1 MEILPGELA
10 VRATYGEPQPWCPT
24 LGRGAPLAAPR
35 DHGTNRRAVRLLD
48 SDHKESA
55 HAYLL
60 LDQGRKGGL
69 KLNGSLAGF
78 L

>member
-1 MEILPGELA
+1 M
-10 VRATYGEPQPWCPT
+10 
-24 LGRGAPLAAPR
+24 AAPR

-55 HAYLL
+55 HANLL
-60 LDQGRKGGL
+60 LNKGRKGGL
-69 KLNGSLAGF
+69 KLNGSLADF